1 MYRIKM
7 YIRVQCSPQFQ
18 TSTYV
23 LEYILCGQKALV
35 MVFCS
40 VFLSMKKARPLMSG
54 NIDHFYSLTWLLKF
68 NVNFCHWITKPALS
82 FSEENFKSKSY
93 GGKLNRNLNNLVS
106 LRCLLWKGAG
116 YSFKEAILVS
126 LIITGKDTVLPCI
139 LKRFFHFRIYF

>member
-18 TSTYV
+18 TSTEV

-54 NIDHFYSLTWLLKF
+54 NIDHLLSDL
-68 NVNFCHWITKPALS
+68 A
-82 FSEENFKSKSY
+82 SE
-93 GGKLNRNLNNLVS
+93 
-106 LRCLLWKGAG
+106 
-116 YSFKEAILVS
+116 I
-126 LIITGKDTVLPCI
+126 
-139 LKRFFHFRIYF
+139 